1 SLESFTGKQSLGR
14 ILDSKGSIKTS
25 EKITPIDVFRL
36 AYHPSFEL
44 SSTWQKFL

>member
-1 SLESFTGKQSLGR
+1 MTALIATKALGE
-14 ILDSKGSIKTS
+14 LMLASTQVPNK
-25 EKITPIDVFRL
+25 IDVFRL